1 MDWLWL
7 LRGTSISVKVL
18 TGRYD
23 DERLLE
29 VAKMV
34 AEVFIMAGKREG
46 NKVVPAPEGAVHV
59 KP

>member
-1 MDWLWL
+1 MA
-7 LRGTSISVKVL
+7 ISVAML

-23 DERLLE
+23 DEILLE

-34 AEVFIMAGKREG
+34 AEVFIKAGKREG
-46 NKVVPAPEGAVHV
+46 NKVVPAPEAAVHV

>member
-1 MDWLWL
+1 M
-7 LRGTSISVKVL
+7 KVL

-46 NKVVPAPEGAVHV
+46 NKVVPAPEGIVHV
-59 KP
+59 QP